1 MWPVKYE
8 DRLREWVDLRQSFN
22 ETNLEQSLLAINKWW
37 WRCPIINNSIHW
49 DNYKKWPN
57 PWELLVNDA
66 HCDLARAL
74 GIVYTILLI
83 DESYKSRI
91 GLVQSDSDNLVLVDQ
106 GKYVLNWSPNDL
118 LNIQSTNIAQKKKL
132 SGDLLHL
139 LIGANA

>member
-1 MWPVKYE
+1 MWPLKYE
-8 DRLREWVDLRQSFN
+8 DRLREWFELRQSFDQS
-22 ETNLEQSLLAINKWW
+22 NLEQSLLTINKWW
-37 WRCPIINNSIHW
+37 WRCPIINNSIQW

-74 GIVYTILLI
+74 GIVYTLLLI

-106 GKYVLNWSPNDL
+106 GKYILNWSPNDL
-118 LNIQSTNIAQKKKL
+118 LNIQSTNITQKKKL
-132 SGDLLHL
+132 TGDLLYS
-139 LIGANA
+139 LIGAKA